1 MVGEVS
7 KNDDGSLHIRPGG
20 YPGQLVLQDV
30 LTLHGSQFRNAAC
43 IVASLP
49 CQKYSVHVDAV
60 VATKRITAEIQES
73 PERIAE
79 LNWLFD
85 ACFRIQREASAAAGH
100 HIPMVVENVK
110 GAQRWVGR
118 AAWHFGSFYLW
129 GDVPAVMP
137 FALGRKSSTGSWDL
151 TRENYTPDHSW
162 DANSKG
168 FGGYWFAQNHN
179 RESGSAGNPVD
190 GTGVKAPGNDTFKRT
205 GQPCG
210 KFTDPRYPSG
220 GVKQHGL
227 RRGLVR

>member
-1 MVGEVS
+1 
-7 KNDDGSLHIRPGG
+7 
-20 YPGQLVLQDV
+20 
-30 LTLHGSQFRNAAC
+30 
-43 IVASLP
+43 
-49 CQKYSVHVDAV
+49 
-60 VATKRITAEIQES
+60 
-73 PERIAE
+73 
-79 LNWLFD
+79 
-85 ACFRIQREASAAAGH
+85 
-100 HIPMVVENVK
+100 MVVENVK

-168 FGGYWFAQNHN
+168 FGGSWFAQNHN

-220 GVKQHGL
+220 GVKQHGSGAAWFDEAL
-227 RRGLVR
+227 NERRRCGIKNGGAGTWFHGGSCANRTNPVRATGRTTARKAASAQIAKIPFELSNYLARVFHP